1 MNEKTIYF
9 WLCWVF
15 LAVHGLSLGVSGD
28 YSLVVVCRL
37 LLAVASVVAEHRL

>member
-1 MNEKTIYF
+1 M
-9 WLCWVF
+9 LGL

-37 LLAVASVVAEHRL
+37 LLAVASVVAEHRLRCMGFSSRSI